1 MHAIRLKLKPLRR
14 KRVGFKG
21 NVYMIKTDPHTD
33 RWTAVLVKPIRVGDI
48 ELDHLW
54 IEIRPSQLWN
64 LIDEKLIK
72 NVDQTCNQS
81 IWIPAKANLTISG
94 TGVVRS
100 YHRMPHKTQIAQ
112 SVDYGLKQI
121 KNVQIGTKKVK
132 IVYLVTKLHYDRTH
146 TITSIEHFAFKK
158 KKYADKFAKE
168 NTSKIDDPFFE
179 AHDDCYVEE
188 IKVQ

>member
-21 NVYMIKTDPHTD
+21 NVYLIKTDRHTD

-48 ELDHLW
+48 TLDHLW

-72 NVDQTCNQS
+72 NVDQTYNQS
-81 IWIPAKANLTISG
+81 IWIPAKANLAISG

-100 YHRMPHKTQIAQ
+100 YHRMPNKTQIAQ

-121 KNVQIGTKKVK
+121 KNIQIGLKKVK
-132 IVYLVTKLHYDRTH
+132 VVYLVTKLHYDRTH
-146 TITSIEHFAFKK
+146 TITSIDHFAFKK

-179 AHDDCYVEE
+179 AHDECYVEE
-188 IKVQ
+188 LKVK

>member
-1 MHAIRLKLKPLRR
+1 MHAVRSQLKPLRR

-21 NVYMIKTDPHTD
+21 DIYLIKKDLHID

-48 ELDHLW
+48 ALDHLW

-64 LIDEKLIK
+64 LIDKKLIK
-72 NVDQTCNQS
+72 NVDQTYNQS
-81 IWIPAKANLTISG
+81 IWIPAKANLAISG

-121 KNVQIGTKKVK
+121 KNVQIGTKEV
-132 IVYLVTKLHYDRTH
+132 LTGRM
-146 TITSIEHFAFKK
+146 SI
-158 KKYADKFAKE
+158 
-168 NTSKIDDPFFE
+168 NTF
-179 AHDDCYVEE
+179 
-188 IKVQ
+188 

>member
-1 MHAIRLKLKPLRR
+1 MHTVRLNLKPLRR

-21 NVYMIKTDPHTD
+21 NVYLIKTDIHTD
-33 RWTAVLVKPIRVGDI
+33 RWAAVLVKPIRVGDI

-72 NVDQTCNQS
+72 NVDQTYNQS
-81 IWIPAKANLTISG
+81 IWIPAKANLAISG

-121 KNVQIGTKKVK
+121 KNVQIGIKKV
-132 IVYLVTKLHYDRTH
+132 LTGRL
-146 TITSIEHFAFKK
+146 SI
-158 KKYADKFAKE
+158 
-168 NTSKIDDPFFE
+168 NTF
-179 AHDDCYVEE
+179 
-188 IKVQ
+188 